1 MLIIGLTGGIG
12 SGKSTVAE
20 YFAQLRIPVIDA
32 DRLAREMVVPG
43 SPAVREIAD
52 VFGPD
57 VILADGNLDRILMRK
72 RVFIDPEQR
81 RRLEAILHPRI
92 YAEMRRRA
100 QALHADYC
108 ILVIPLLL
116 ETGGTALV
124 DRVLVVD
131 APEALQRERA
141 RSRDG
146 MSDDILE
153 AILRS
158 QLSRAERLRA
168 ADDVIVN
175 DGDLGH
181 LQRQVAALHHRYLDL
196 ATAGSYPSKNH

>member
-12 SGKSTVAE
+12 SGKSTVAD
-20 YFAQLRIPVIDA
+20 YFAQLGIPVIDA
-32 DRLAREMVVPG
+32 DLVARELVVPG
-43 SPAVREIAD
+43 SPALREITG

-57 VILADGNLDRILMRK
+57 VLLADGNLDRALLRK
-72 RVFIDPEQR
+72 QVFIVPEQR

-100 QALHADYC
+100 QALHAAYC

-116 ETGGTALV
+116 ETGGTVLV

-131 APEALQRERA
+131 APESLQRDRA

-146 MSDDILE
+146 MSDEILE

-158 QLSRAERLRA
+158 QISRAERLRA

-175 DGDLGH
+175 DGDLSH
-181 LQRQVAALHHRYLDL
+181 LRQQVAALHRRYLDL
-196 ATAGSYPSKNH
+196 ATAAPPPPKND

>member
-43 SPAVREIAD
+43 SPAVLEIAD